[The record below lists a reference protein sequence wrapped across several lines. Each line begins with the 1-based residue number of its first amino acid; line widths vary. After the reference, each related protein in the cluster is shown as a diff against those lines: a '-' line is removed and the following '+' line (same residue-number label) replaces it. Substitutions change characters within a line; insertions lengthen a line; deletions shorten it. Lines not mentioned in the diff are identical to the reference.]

1 MDYPERMANRIR
13 SNPFVLPC
21 MVSTVHR
28 PGPTTV
34 RLSPEFW
41 DKIDNDLL
49 ANKWVN
55 SGNVPVCTC
64 ICVASNLE
72 QVANNLEQDSETF
85 SLKVDQM
92 TKKRNLD
99 FSKSQFLE
107 YLL

>member
-1 MDYPERMANRIR
+1 MNGLSRTNGQ
-13 SNPFVLPC
+13 SNPLQPIC
-21 MVSTVHR
+21 APMYGKYR

-85 SLKVDQM
+85 LLKVDQM